1 MSIDTPTYP
10 KQQTMFLY
18 ILPADTYTSNER
30 FVYNVCD
37 DCRVLLST
45 SMPSGSVE
53 GTAFFVN
60 ERKPIIDID
69 RVCFVVL
76 ACPMLVAIYAPNAC
90 LCSSFF
96 AFALFCFFIFMGWV
110 GVFVF
115 RFIALCQTFGSA
127 RKWKNGTSVAN
138 HFLCAVAHMI
148 GWLAAA
154 EAAKK
159 KKEDK
164 IKGLRRLFPHL
175 SMMYDMALFVVLF
188 WHSIT
193 RTTRIFGNWDWDCYA
208 TQRTCSSCVGPKH
221 THNWCVVRGVGVTT
235 TACPAR
241 VCVCD

>member
-110 GVFVF
+110 FLYFVSL
-115 RFIALCQTFGSA
+115 RCARHSAQPESGKTAHRWPVISCALSHT
-127 RKWKNGTSVAN
+127 
-138 HFLCAVAHMI
+138 
-148 GWLAAA
+148 WL
-154 EAAKK
+154 
-159 KKEDK
+159 D
-164 IKGLRRLFPHL
+164 G
-175 SMMYDMALFVVLF
+175 
-188 WHSIT
+188 
-193 RTTRIFGNWDWDCYA
+193 
-208 TQRTCSSCVGPKH
+208 
-221 THNWCVVRGVGVTT
+221 
-235 TACPAR
+235 
-241 VCVCD
+241 